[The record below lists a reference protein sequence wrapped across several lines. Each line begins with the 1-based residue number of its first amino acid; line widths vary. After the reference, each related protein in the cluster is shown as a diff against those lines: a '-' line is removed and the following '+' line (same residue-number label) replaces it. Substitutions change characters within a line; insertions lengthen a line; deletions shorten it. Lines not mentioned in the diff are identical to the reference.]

1 MKNILLLFLGI
12 TLTINSYAQIAF
24 EKGYYID
31 NSDQKIECLIKN
43 VEWRNNP
50 SRFEYKLSVDSD
62 KKKETI
68 ENVKEFS
75 VYDDFK
81 YVRSKVK
88 IDRSSS
94 DINNLSKERRPILK
108 EEELF
113 LKVLLEGKANL
124 YFYEGGN
131 ITRYFYNVENNEIKP
146 LIYKMYRSTHNTIGK
161 NNQYR
166 QQLWNDLKCPKIK
179 MNHIDRVEYYKEDL
193 TNLFNKYNQCHGAEL
208 IKPEKKKKKDIFNLS
223 LRPHLRLSSTNIKYD
238 NSSFREDIDLG
249 INFGFGIGVEAEFIL
264 PFNKNKWAVILEP
277 TFQHFKTTRTNKNN
291 IPEEDI
297 ALKYNSLELPI
308 GVRYY
313 IHLND
318 NSKIFINTSVVF
330 DLSLNSSITSTD
342 PNNFDISEL
351 EVKTLFNLS
360 FGAGYKLNDKYSIE
374 LRYLSNR
381 ELFLNYPNLDS
392 SHRTFEVIF
401 GYTLF

>member
-1 MKNILLLFLGI
+1 
-12 TLTINSYAQIAF
+12 
-24 EKGYYID
+24 
-31 NSDQKIECLIKN
+31 
-43 VEWRNNP
+43 
-50 SRFEYKLSVDSD
+50 
-62 KKKETI
+62 
-68 ENVKEFS
+68 
-75 VYDDFK
+75 
-81 YVRSKVK
+81 
-88 IDRSSS
+88 
-94 DINNLSKERRPILK
+94 
-108 EEELF
+108 
-113 LKVLLEGKANL
+113 
-124 YFYEGGN
+124 
-131 ITRYFYNVENNEIKP
+131 
-146 LIYKMYRSTHNTIGK
+146 MYRSTHNTIGK